1 MSKEI
6 QTNRPI
12 GIFDSG
18 LGGLTVYQA
27 VKELLPNEQVVYLG
41 DTARVPYGSRSKATV
56 LEYSRENTRFLESHN
71 VKAVVVACNTASA
84 YALDQL
90 GQEFD
95 LPFLGVIE
103 PGAKAAVA
111 ASERQQIG
119 VIATHATIHSAAY
132 VRAINELSHKAQ
144 IFSQACPLL
153 VPLVEE
159 GWLEDGA
166 SRLIL
171 QRYLKP
177 LQIAQIDTLILGCTH
192 YPLLQA
198 LLTQI
203 LGAKVTLINSAA
215 QTANA
220 LHIKLQAHHI
230 LAQTRAGDDQ
240 FYVTDLSE
248 KFAQVAAR
256 FLGHTEIN
264 PQLISLSH

>member
-144 IFSQACPLL
+144 I
-153 VPLVEE
+153 
-159 GWLEDGA
+159 
-166 SRLIL
+166 
-171 QRYLKP
+171 
-177 LQIAQIDTLILGCTH
+177 
-192 YPLLQA
+192 
-198 LLTQI
+198 
-203 LGAKVTLINSAA
+203 
-215 QTANA
+215 
-220 LHIKLQAHHI
+220 
-230 LAQTRAGDDQ
+230 
-240 FYVTDLSE
+240 
-248 KFAQVAAR
+248 
-256 FLGHTEIN
+256 
-264 PQLISLSH
+264 